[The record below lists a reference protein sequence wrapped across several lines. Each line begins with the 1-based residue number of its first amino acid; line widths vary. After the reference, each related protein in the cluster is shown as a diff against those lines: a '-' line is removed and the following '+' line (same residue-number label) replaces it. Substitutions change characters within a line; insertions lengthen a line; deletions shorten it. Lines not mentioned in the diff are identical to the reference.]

1 MMSLSRAGKV
11 NIMKIL
17 EHINWAEV
25 DRPHKDE
32 LQRLLH
38 GRGFRFPEYTYINI
52 DWLAPVI
59 LIILYKEVEDSW
71 LQRLSEQLR
80 IKMTALGFNVKSIQV
95 QYRCREFAPTAVLF
109 GEAVSDL
116 IAVEN
121 ELKYKINLGS
131 KQNYGLFLDMK
142 NGRQWVKEHSH
153 NKRVLNLFSYT
164 CAFSNAA
171 IAGGAAQVVNLDMSK
186 AALAVGRDN
195 HRLNGHDLSKVKY
208 LGHDLFKSWGK
219 VKRFGPYDLVI
230 ADPPSLQKGS
240 VNIKRDYPKIIRRL
254 PSLLNAEGEALLC
267 LNSPDLDFDFLSE
280 TISNECP
287 QAQLIQRI
295 DPPPVFANAEID
307 RGLKCLLLRMRG

>member
-1 MMSLSRAGKV
+1 M
-11 NIMKIL
+11 NIL
-17 EHINWAEV
+17 EHINWQDVASLPEN
-25 DRPHKDE
+25 E

-38 GRGFRFPEYTYINI
+38 GRGFCFPEYTYINI
-52 DWLAPVI
+52 DWLSPVI
-59 LIILYKEVEDSW
+59 LIILYKEVEECW
-71 LQRLSEQLR
+71 LHKLSEQLLE
-80 IKMTALGFNVKSIQV
+80 KMTALGFSVKSIQA
-95 QYRCREFAPTAVLF
+95 QYRCREFAPTEVLL
-109 GEAVSDL
+109 GEAITDL
-116 IAVEN
+116 VAVEN
-121 ELKYKINLGS
+121 GLKYKINLGS

-142 NGRQWVKEHSH
+142 NGRKWVQEHSQ

-219 VKRFGPYDLVI
+219 VKRLGPYDIVI

-254 PSLLNAEGEALLC
+254 PELLNAGGEALLC
-267 LNSPDLDFDFLSE
+267 LNSPDLDFNFLKE
-280 TISNECP
+280 TIKNECP
-287 QAQLIQRI
+287 QAQLICQI
-295 DPPPVFANAEID
+295 EPPAVFTNIEAD
-307 RGLKCLLLRMRG
+307 RGLKCLLVRL